1 MSYYSKT
8 LDRPDQQET
17 FANVLIVDEGVVN
30 YDTVMTFAAART
42 QGDITV
48 KAVVAGKGELNLTGN
63 LIIEKSG
70 INARGFLKQDIL
82 LLSESARAKA
92 TPQLEIKTDEV
103 RASHSA
109 TVGQVDQEQ
118 LFYLQARGLSSK
130 EAKATIVRAFLAD
143 TIDMLNP
150 EQQKSKAKELNKL
163 LASQ

>member
-1 MSYYSKT
+1 
-8 LDRPDQQET
+8 
-17 FANVLIVDEGVVN
+17 
-30 YDTVMTFAAART
+30 
-42 QGDITV
+42 
-48 KAVVAGKGELNLTGN
+48 
-63 LIIEKSG
+63 
-70 INARGFLKQDIL
+70 RGFLKQDIL

>member
-1 MSYYSKT
+1 
-8 LDRPDQQET
+8 
-17 FANVLIVDEGVVN
+17 
-30 YDTVMTFAAART
+30 MTFAAART

-92 TPQLEIKTDEV
+92 TPQLEIKTDQV

-109 TVGQVDQEQ
+109 TVGQIDQEQ
-118 LFYLQARGLSSK
+118 LFYLSSK
-130 EAKATIVRAFLAD
+130 ESKATIVSF
-143 TIDMLNP
+143 
-150 EQQKSKAKELNKL
+150 SG
-163 LASQ
+163 

>member
-1 MSYYSKT
+1 MSDYSKV
-8 LDRPDQQET
+8 LDTPDQQET
-17 FANVLIVDEGVVN
+17 FADVLIVNEGVVD
-30 YDTVMTFAAART
+30 YDTVMTFAAARA

-48 KAVVAGKGELNLTGN
+48 KAVVAGDGELNLTGN

-150 EQQKSKAKELNKL
+150 EQQKIKAKELNKL

>member
-1 MSYYSKT
+1 MSDYSKT
-8 LDRPDQQET
+8 LDKPDQQET

-109 TVGQVDQEQ
+109 TVGQV
-118 LFYLQARGLSSK
+118 
-130 EAKATIVRAFLAD
+130 
-143 TIDMLNP
+143 
-150 EQQKSKAKELNKL
+150 
-163 LASQ
+163 

>member
-1 MSYYSKT
+1 MSDYSKT
-8 LDRPDQQET
+8 LDKPDQQET

-118 LFYLQARGLSSK
+118 LFYLQARGLNK
-130 EAKATIVRAFLAD
+130 REAIATIVKSFLSE
-143 TIDMLNP
+143 TI
-150 EQQKSKAKELNKL
+150 EQLAISRQKEVRSRLDEFIAKL
-163 LASQ
+163 